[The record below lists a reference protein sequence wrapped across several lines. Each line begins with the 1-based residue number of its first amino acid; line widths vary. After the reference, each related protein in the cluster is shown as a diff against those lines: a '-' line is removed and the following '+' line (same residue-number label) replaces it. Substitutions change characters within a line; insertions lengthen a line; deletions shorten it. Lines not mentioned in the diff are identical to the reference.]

1 MLETFHIH
9 MTSFKQDRQI
19 RVYLPKSYNEEK
31 KKYPVLYMHDG
42 QNVFNDNDAIG
53 GTSLELEKFLDE
65 NGLEVIVV
73 GIDQN
78 TNDRINEYC
87 PWVNGEYSRK
97 ILGHVSTTG
106 GKGKEY
112 VDFIVN
118 ELKPFIDKNYRT
130 LKDHTAMAGISLGG
144 LITIYDTLCV
154 VILKYSKT

>member
-1 MLETFHIH
+1 

-19 RVYLPKSYNEEK
+19 RVFLPKRYNEVK
-31 KKYPVLYMHDG
+31 KDYPVFYMHDG
-42 QNVFNDNDAIG
+42 QNIFNDDAAIG
-53 GTSLELEKFLDE
+53 GTSLKLEKYLDE

-78 TNDRINEYC
+78 TKGRINEYC
-87 PWVNGEYSRK
+87 SWANGEYSRK
-97 ILGHVSTTG
+97 ILGHVSTSG
-106 GKGKEY
+106 GKGKDY

-118 ELKPFIDKNYRT
+118 ELKPYIDENYRT

-154 VILKYSKT
+154 VILKYSKI